1 MPHIIMCYAGG
12 MNMVLAKDI
21 LSLTDFARQ
30 TRKHTAELK
39 KHNRPRVLTHNG
51 KATAVVLSVAAYE
64 ELMHAAEEHRLDVE
78 LKAALEAYDRGE
90 RGRPLD
96 VAFSELRARLFKAKP
111 KS

>member
-1 MPHIIMCYAGG
+1 MK
-12 MNMVLAKDI
+12 MVLEKDVV
-21 LSLTDFARQ
+21 SLTDFARQ

-51 KATAVVLSVAAYE
+51 KATAVVLSVSAFDK
-64 ELMHAAEEHRLDVE
+64 LMHAAEEYRLDME

-96 VAFSELRARLFKAKP
+96 AAFSDLRARLFKAKP
-111 KS
+111 GK